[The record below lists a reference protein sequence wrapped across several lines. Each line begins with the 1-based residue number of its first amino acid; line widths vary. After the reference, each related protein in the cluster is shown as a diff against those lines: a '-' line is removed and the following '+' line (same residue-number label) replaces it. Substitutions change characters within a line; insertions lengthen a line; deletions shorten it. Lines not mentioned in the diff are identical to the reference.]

1 MNSTGSREAKARVAL
16 DKAEKIIIEKFTKFN
31 LSENSKDNLENIRKM
46 WNSASSGYSIAENF
60 TDIPEKILK
69 SKARTIVLFVETA
82 AGNVLIDSTMGES
95 KMKQMVG
102 ALGDAIIAGAALLT
116 PQGWIITGANLAL
129 SLVDWDLGSIFKK
142 IYGEDNDNINITSNG
157 FIEVRN
163 NDSSIYT
170 RPLSTQ
176 ARKILNINGEPS
188 GSIFGDRKGDVLFG
202 SSGDDL
208 LQGRSGNDFLL
219 GGAGYDTYFADG
231 KDTIR
236 DEDGKGQVYFHGRKL
251 TDGTQI
257 EKGSNIYKT
266 KDNIKYELIDNKLIV
281 NDSLIIEDFNS
292 YRECLDI
299 ALHKADEIAVNV
311 SNANAV
317 EKAGKMNF
325 TISLSRELKEG
336 EFVKVT
342 IPAINGNEAKTY
354 MFLHYT
360 SNDFKVE
367 SDVEYIFESSTN
379 YEYTWSDDKLVEPDK
394 TVTIKAAI
402 TDKSDGLIAKDGKI
416 GTGTIKDDDDPESPN
431 DTFPDTTPASNKTS
445 PIVIDLN
452 GDGIK
457 TISRKNNKTYFDL
470 DNNKF
475 AENTSW
481 IDKND
486 GILINKTL
494 ITNSITNGSEL
505 FGNHTLLRD
514 GSLAN
519 NGFEALKEF
528 ANLNLLVA

>member
-1 MNSTGSREAKARVAL
+1 MNSTGSREAKARFAL
-16 DKAEKIIIEKFTKFN
+16 DKAEKNIIEKFTKFN

-69 SKARTIVLFVETA
+69 SKARAIVLFIETA

-116 PQGWIITGANLAL
+116 PQGWIITGVNLAL

-157 FIEVRN
+157 FIEVMN
-163 NDSSIYT
+163 NDGSIYT

-208 LQGRSGNDFLL
+208 LQGRNSDDLLL

-281 NDSLIIEDFNS
+281 NDSLIIEDFNP
-292 YRECLDI
+292 YQECLDI
-299 ALHKADEIAVNV
+299 TLHKADEIAVNV

-325 TISLSRELKEG
+325 TISLSRELREG

-354 MFLHYT
+354 MFMHHSNPNYT
-360 SNDFKVE
+360 
-367 SDVEYIFESSTN
+367 
-379 YEYTWSDDKLVEPDK
+379 LG
-394 TVTIKAAI
+394 AA
-402 TDKSDGLIAKDGKI
+402 
-416 GTGTIKDDDDPESPN
+416 
-431 DTFPDTTPASNKTS
+431 
-445 PIVIDLN
+445 
-452 GDGIK
+452 
-457 TISRKNNKTYFDL
+457 
-470 DNNKF
+470 
-475 AENTSW
+475 
-481 IDKND
+481 
-486 GILINKTL
+486 
-494 ITNSITNGSEL
+494 
-505 FGNHTLLRD
+505 
-514 GSLAN
+514 
-519 NGFEALKEF
+519 
-528 ANLNLLVA
+528 

>member
-16 DKAEKIIIEKFTKFN
+16 DKAEKNIIEKFTKFN
-31 LSENSKDNLENIRKM
+31 LSENSKDNLKNIRKM

-69 SKARTIVLFVETA
+69 SKARAIVLFVETA

-116 PQGWIITGANLAL
+116 PQGWIITGVNLAL

-163 NDSSIYT
+163 NDGSIYT

-202 SSGDDL
+202 GSGDDL
-208 LQGRSGNDFLL
+208 LQGRSG
-219 GGAGYDTYFADG
+219 YDTYFTDG
-231 KDTIR
+231 KDTVK
-236 DEDGKGQVYFHGRKL
+236 DSDGKGQVYFHGRKL

-281 NDSLIIEDFNS
+281 NDSLIIEDFNP
-292 YRECLDI
+292 YQECLDI
-299 ALHKADEIAVNV
+299 TLYKADEITVNV

-325 TISLSRELKEG
+325 TISLSRELKKG
-336 EFVKVT
+336 EFIKVT

-354 MFLHYT
+354 MFLHYN
-360 SNDFKVE
+360 SNDFKAGGG
-367 SDVEYIFESSTN
+367 VEYIFESSAN
-379 YEYTWSDDKLVEPDK
+379 YEYTWSDDQTKEDDE
-394 TVTIKAAI
+394 TVTIKATI

-431 DTFPDTTPASNKTS
+431 DTFPDTTPASTKTS

-457 TISRKNNKTYFDL
+457 TISRKNSKTYFDL

-505 FGNHTLLRD
+505 FGNHTLLND
-514 GSLAN
+514 NSLTPN
-519 NGFEALKEF
+519 RFEALKEF
-528 ANLNLLVA
+528 ANLNLLIV